1 MPTSRPRAY
10 AVRHGARAAVRAA
23 VATAAL
29 LVLAACGTTPAPSP
43 GQTSP
48 DQTSPDQT
56 SAGTSTAPVRDLTP
70 QARSSDGALACPGSL
85 ASAEGMTVPVRPQGV
100 RGGDRLLPDRQP
112 RTLVVCG
119 YPVLDIMAT
128 TPLSA
133 PFPRST
139 RTVLTGAK
147 RADVVALLTWAP
159 RWNGRERPCTLMGGD
174 ETAYL
179 VGADLGDAVVWV
191 AAKADPNACSRA
203 TNGDFV
209 SGAPVGVDLAAVTG
223 GRPLPLPVGGGACD
237 QRSWGRL
244 GDDVD
249 LVPAGD
255 PTVTV
260 CRDGADGTAR
270 AVPLDRASGV
280 EVVAALRA
288 LPTRPTSG
296 TCQGSGGPSDQR
308 FTLMLA
314 WPAGPPVRIGVDP
327 TCRPSVLGQNLESDD
342 AGGLVALVERWSPP
356 IPGPDPDGSVSS
368 PT

>member
-1 MPTSRPRAY
+1 MPTTRPGAH
-10 AVRHGARAAVRAA
+10 AVRRSARPVAGAA
-23 VATAAL
+23 VAAAAL

-43 GQTSP
+43 GRSSSGAPSQATS
-48 DQTSPDQT
+48 S
-56 SAGTSTAPVRDLTP
+56 APVRDVTAQP
-70 QARSSDGALACPGSL
+70 RAADGALACPGSL

-112 RTLVVCG
+112 RSLVVCS
-119 YPVLDIMAT
+119 YPVLDISAT
-128 TPLSA
+128 TPLAA

-139 RTVLTGAK
+139 RAVLTGAK

-159 RWNGRERPCTLMGGD
+159 RWNGRERPCTSMGGD

-209 SGAPVGVDLAAVTG
+209 SGAPVGTDLAAVTG
-223 GRPLPLPVGGGACD
+223 GRPLPRPAGGGVCTE
-237 QRSWGRL
+237 RSWGRL

-255 PTVTV
+255 PRVTV
-260 CRDGADGTAR
+260 CRDGVDGTAR
-270 AVPLDRASGV
+270 AVPLDGASGAA
-280 EVVAALRA
+280 VVAALRA
-288 LPTRPTSG
+288 LPTRPTSSM
-296 TCQGSGGPSDQR
+296 CQGSGGLSDQR
-308 FTLMLA
+308 FTLVLA
-314 WPAGPPVRIGVDP
+314 WPAGPPVRVGVDP

>member
-1 MPTSRPRAY
+1 MPTPRPRAY
-10 AVRHGARAAVRAA
+10 AVRRGARPAARAAVAAA
-23 VATAAL
+23 VL
-29 LVLAACGTTPAPSP
+29 LVLAACGTTPTPSP
-43 GQTSP
+43 GRSGSGQ
-48 DQTSPDQT
+48 
-56 SAGTSTAPVRDLTP
+56 TSTATSDAPMRAVTP
-70 QARSSDGALACPGSL
+70 QPLAADGALSCPGSL

-100 RGGDRLLPDRQP
+100 RGGERLLPDRQP

-119 YPVLDIMAT
+119 YPVLDISAT
-128 TPLSA
+128 TPLAA
-133 PFPRST
+133 PFPRTT
-139 RTVLTGAK
+139 RALLTGAK
-147 RADVVALLTWAP
+147 RAEVVALLTWAP
-159 RWNGRERPCTLMGGD
+159 RWNGHERPCTLMGGD

-209 SGAPVGVDLAAVTG
+209 SGAPVGTDLAAVMS
-223 GRPLPLPVGGGACD
+223 GRPLPGPVGGGACN

-270 AVPLDRASGV
+270 AVALDGASGA

-288 LPTRPTSG
+288 MPTRPTSS
-296 TCQGSGGPSDQR
+296 TCQGSGGLSDQR
-308 FTLMLA
+308 FTLVLA
-314 WPAGPPVRIGVDP
+314 WPAGPSVRIGVDP